1 MKVNTYRDEH
11 SAPFNWATKSQ
22 QELRFEA
29 GTPEYIPTE
38 SDASEQGF
46 ESLRTISP
54 KNSTQMIRQSRG
66 NPCYAK
72 PVQIPQVPKMSAK
85 SPTGESST
93 LGRKSRKPSVSP
105 HRINNFVCETS
116 PNRLILDFGTSSN
129 GTENGSENGSDLSGV
144 STGHNSSTDCSSTRS
159 SVGLLEKMKQKTK
172 KSIKRSISSVS
183 TKNRNKKENS
193 STSNDSKIDLS
204 KCNPNSKDFINYKY
218 SPTNSSMTLS
228 SISIVQSSMT
238 SLQSNQTLTS
248 SAHKYNTTTRCSRGN
263 SRQSSVVSF
272 DKTDT
277 SSNNSQ
283 NKEPIYGT
291 SRRSITKPTHAPPP
305 PPVKPPIPNNP
316 PPPLPTSNGNSF
328 GSRFTFDPVDS
339 LPLATSDKDESD
351 ILHSKPNPTVTL
363 TENKSTTALESDT
376 RNLPY
381 PSLQQ
386 PNEPSL
392 KSNTLDSSDPKKK
405 GSSSLNVKSNPLI
418 GSDDNK
424 LVEAKEVESFLSSI
438 QQVKPA
444 FKTRIFGSS
453 NLPNSVKYISSSKKD
468 AKLKELQSEKD
479 TLSSEPI
486 TLEPNINLRQYKIKD
501 KTETEDHN
509 YNDADDNK
517 LVDAKE
523 VETCDRS
530 FLSSIQQVKPVFK
543 TRIFGSSNLPNS
555 VKDISSNKN
564 NAKPKELQSEKD
576 TSSSGPMTLEPD
588 LNLKQYKI
596 DKTESEDHN
605 SNDAEDKNLEVRPLE
620 DFKVDLSVD
629 VVSYFFSYDLAKK
642 L

>member
-38 SDASEQGF
+38 SEASEQGF

-363 TENKSTTALESDT
+363 TENKSTAALESET

-453 NLPNSVKYISSSKKD
+453 NLPNSVKNISSSKNN
-468 AKLKELQSEKD
+468 AKPKELQSEKD

-588 LNLKQYKI
+588 LNLRQYKI

>member
-38 SDASEQGF
+38 SEASEQGF

-351 ILHSKPNPTVTL
+351 ILHSKSNPTVTL
-363 TENKSTTALESDT
+363 TENKSTAALESET

-479 TLSSEPI
+479 TSSSEPI

-588 LNLKQYKI
+588 LNLRQYKI
-596 DKTESEDHN
+596 DKTGSEDHN

>member
-38 SDASEQGF
+38 SDLSEQGF

-193 STSNDSKIDLS
+193 SMSNDSKIDLS

-263 SRQSSVVSF
+263 SRQSSVISF

-305 PPVKPPIPNNP
+305 PPVKPPIPSNP

-339 LPLATSDKDESD
+339 VPLATSDKEESD
-351 ILHSKPNPTVTL
+351 NLHSKPNPTVTL
-363 TENKSTTALESDT
+363 TENKLTAALESET
-376 RNLPY
+376 RIRPY
-381 PSLQQ
+381 PSFKQL
-386 PNEPSL
+386 NENSL
-392 KSNTLDSSDPKKK
+392 KTNAVDSSDPKNKE
-405 GSSSLNVKSNPLI
+405 SSSLNVELNPLI
-418 GSDDNK
+418 ESDDNK
-424 LVEAKEVESFLSSI
+424 SVHAKEVETCDRPFLSSI

-444 FKTRIFGSS
+444 FKTRIFGTS
-453 NLPNSVKYISSSKKD
+453 NLLNPVKHISSSK
-468 AKLKELQSEKD
+468 
-479 TLSSEPI
+479 
-486 TLEPNINLRQYKIKD
+486 N
-501 KTETEDHN
+501 
-509 YNDADDNK
+509 
-517 LVDAKE
+517 
-523 VETCDRS
+523 
-530 FLSSIQQVKPVFK
+530 
-543 TRIFGSSNLPNS
+543 NS
-555 VKDISSNKN
+555 KS
-564 NAKPKELQSEKD
+564 KELQSEKD
-576 TSSSGPMTLEPD
+576 TSSNEPMTLEPN
-588 LNLKQYKI
+588 LNLRQYKI
-596 DKTESEDHN
+596 DDKTETEDPN
-605 SNDAEDKNLEVRPLE
+605 SNDAADKNLENRPLE

-629 VVSYFFSYDLAKK
+629 VVSNHICTIWLKC
-642 L
+642 

>member
-1 MKVNTYRDEH
+1 
-11 SAPFNWATKSQ
+11 
-22 QELRFEA
+22 
-29 GTPEYIPTE
+29 
-38 SDASEQGF
+38 
-46 ESLRTISP
+46 
-54 KNSTQMIRQSRG
+54 
-66 NPCYAK
+66 
-72 PVQIPQVPKMSAK
+72 
-85 SPTGESST
+85 
-93 LGRKSRKPSVSP
+93 
-105 HRINNFVCETS
+105 
-116 PNRLILDFGTSSN
+116 
-129 GTENGSENGSDLSGV
+129 
-144 STGHNSSTDCSSTRS
+144 
-159 SVGLLEKMKQKTK
+159 MKQKTK

-351 ILHSKPNPTVTL
+351 ILHSKSNPTVTL
-363 TENKSTTALESDT
+363 TENKSTAALESET

-392 KSNTLDSSDPKKK
+392 KSNTLDYSDPKKK

-424 LVEAKEVESFLSSI
+424 LVEAKEVETCDRSFLTSI

-543 TRIFGSSNLPNS
+543 TRIFGSSNLSNS
-555 VKDISSNKN
+555 VKNISSNKN
-564 NAKPKELQSEKD
+564 NAKPKQLQSEKD